1 MLTEDSFNGLLGWL
15 DADKKN
21 AAEKYEII
29 RRKLL
34 KFFEWRRCRSPE
46 EYTDLTFDRVAK
58 KITEGEIIRTQDKF
72 LYIHG
77 VALNLLKEYFKKPP
91 ITNLEND
98 PPNEILTDE
107 SDDNPNIIEKQLACL
122 DLLPSYEREMIIAY
136 YQVDALLNKVK
147 RRVLARRY
155 RITENSLR
163 IKVHR
168 IREKLRECL
177 KQSAG
182 G

>member
-21 AAEKYEII
+21 AADKYEIM

-34 KFFEWRRCRSPE
+34 KFFEWRQCRSPE

-58 KITEGEIIRTQDKF
+58 KISEGEIIRTKDKF

-77 VALNLLKEYFKKPP
+77 VALNLLKEYFRKPL
-91 ITNLEND
+91 TSNLEND
-98 PPNEILTDE
+98 PPDILPSKEQEDFP
-107 SDDNPNIIEKQLACL
+107 DMIEKQLTCIEQ
-122 DLLPSYEREMIIAY
+122 LPFYEREIIIGY
-136 YQVDALLNKVK
+136 YQEDALINKIK
-147 RRVLARRY
+147 RRILARRFNL
-155 RITENSLR
+155 TENSLR
-163 IKVHR
+163 IRIHR

-177 KQSAG
+177 KQRK
-182 G
+182 